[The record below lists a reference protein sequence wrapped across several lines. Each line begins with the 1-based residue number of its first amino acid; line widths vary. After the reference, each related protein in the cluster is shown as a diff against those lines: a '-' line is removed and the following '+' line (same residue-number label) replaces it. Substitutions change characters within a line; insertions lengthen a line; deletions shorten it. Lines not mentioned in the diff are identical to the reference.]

1 MRNTRILA
9 LLLAVTLLLSTLP
22 ASAAIGGTK
31 SFSDVKSDDW
41 FKPYVDKLSSWG
53 IINGYQ
59 DGTFGPNRTLTRAE
73 FITMVFNA
81 GNTLTMMYIDENG
94 QPGSYETINNVHW
107 AQPYWNALNDAGII
121 AGSGIKCSNAELNQ
135 PITRNEMAVLITN
148 MLYKDYYEDKV
159 SVSNVTGVIKDYN
172 SIDRKSVV

>member
-59 DGTFGPNRTLTRAE
+59 DGTFGQIGRAH
-73 FITMVFNA
+73 V
-81 GNTLTMMYIDENG
+81 
-94 QPGSYETINNVHW
+94 
-107 AQPYWNALNDAGII
+107 
-121 AGSGIKCSNAELNQ
+121 
-135 PITRNEMAVLITN
+135 
-148 MLYKDYYEDKV
+148 
-159 SVSNVTGVIKDYN
+159 
-172 SIDRKSVV
+172 